1 MVFFPCKWMIG
12 VTIASILSMMVISP
26 LHAERNMVGT
36 VEMVDESI
44 MRITIKPD
52 TGETESFSV
61 TNPYILKKVVKNDRV
76 NVVVSNDG
84 MVNEISKIT
93 TSDQKDQKD
102 TTER

>member
-1 MVFFPCKWMIG
+1 MISFYYTR
-12 VTIASILSMMVISP
+12 VSTSLIASTISMMVISP

-36 VEMVDESI
+36 VEMADETI
-44 MRITIKPD
+44 MRITIRLD

-61 TNPYILKKVVKNDRV
+61 SNPYILKKLVKNDRV

-93 TSDQKDQKD
+93 PPDRKD
-102 TTER
+102 TTDR

>member
-1 MVFFPCKWMIG
+1 MVFFRCKRMTG
-12 VTIASILSMMVISP
+12 VTIASILSMMVINP

-102 TTER
+102 TTDR